1 VQEDHI
7 PHRKMAVELD
17 ASAMEELQVEQ
28 RALLDK
34 VAELGGLGLGKLVDH
49 PQLVVVGDRSA
60 GKSSVL
66 EAISRVP
73 FPIGGESPAFL
84 TSAPAGG
91 ASTDVRH

>member
-1 VQEDHI
+1 MQEEYI

-17 ASAMEELQVEQ
+17 TSAMEELQVEQ
-28 RALLDK
+28 RSLDK
-34 VAELGGLGLGKLVDH
+34 IAELGGLGLGKLVDH

-73 FPIGGESPAFL
+73 FPIGGESPFVPNFC
-84 TSAPAGG
+84 SSGRG
-91 ASTDVRH
+91 ID